1 MIEKSYNEF
10 RLICDI
16 CGKEKAGFE
25 YWDEAKDAKK
35 ELGWISRNTN
45 GEWEDICDDCIK
57 A

>member
-35 ELGWISRNTN
+35 ELGWISRNYI
-45 GEWEDICDDCIK
+45 GFE
-57 A
+57 